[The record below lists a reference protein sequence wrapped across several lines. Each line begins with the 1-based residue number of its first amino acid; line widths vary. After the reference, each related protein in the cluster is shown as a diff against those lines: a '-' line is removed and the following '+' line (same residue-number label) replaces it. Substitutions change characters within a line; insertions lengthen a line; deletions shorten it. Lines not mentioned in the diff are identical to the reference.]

1 MNELIS
7 LLIFAITLVGLFMEK
22 WHRVVVTA
30 LGASAM
36 VGFGHLLGFYDEEI
50 AIDAVEF
57 ETLGLLLGMMMIVSM
72 LQRTGFFSYIA
83 IRVAKATHG
92 NMAQLLLAL
101 GATTSILS
109 MFLDNV
115 TTVILMAPVVVLISE
130 LIGVSPVP
138 LLISQAI
145 FSNTGGMATLVGDP
159 PNILIGAASDLT
171 FVDFLIHMGPI
182 VFVVWLVSWG
192 MFRILFRKSLRQ
204 QVHTG
209 EDALDKLDPDEALT
223 NPVGAR
229 RILIV
234 LGGIVIGFFLESAL
248 NITPAFAAMT
258 GAGIAFAW
266 TQQEVNAALREVEWD
281 VLLFFTALF
290 IMVGG
295 LEQSGLLE
303 DVANAMVELR
313 ELSPVMLGLLV
324 LWSMVVL
331 SALVDNVPITIAVIP
346 IVLQLGR
353 QGIDIQPIWWAI
365 ALGAGLGGNAT
376 PIGSTANVVVI
387 SVSERTDYPITTQ
400 QWLKDGLPTVAAA
413 TAVASVLYV
422 ILFDF
427 LSAG

>member
-1 MNELIS
+1 M
-7 LLIFAITLVGLFMEK
+7 VGLG
-22 WHRVVVTA
+22 R
-30 LGASAM
+30 G
-36 VGFGHLLGFYDEEI
+36 LGFYGEEI
-50 AIDAVEF
+50 AIDSVEF
-57 ETLGLLLGMMMIVSM
+57 ETLGLLLGMMMLVSQ

-83 IRVAKATHG
+83 IRVAKNSG
-92 NMAQLLLAL
+92 GSLGRLLLML
-101 GATTSILS
+101 GITTSVLS

-130 LIGVSPVP
+130 LLGISPIP

-159 PNILIGAASDLT
+159 PNILIGAASELT
-171 FVDFLIHMGPI
+171 FLDFLIHMGPI
-182 VFVVWLVSWG
+182 VFVVWIASYLG
-192 MFRILFRKSLRQ
+192 FRYLFRRQLAQSLP
-204 QVHTG
+204 TG
-209 EDALDKLDPDEALT
+209 KEALAHLNADEALT
-223 NPVGAR
+223 DPTGAQ

-234 LGGIVIGFFLESAL
+234 LAGIVVAFFLESVL

-266 TQQEVNAALREVEWD
+266 TQKDVNAVLREVEWD

-295 LEQSGLLE
+295 LESSGVLDAIAEVLVGLR
-303 DVANAMVELR
+303 DV
-313 ELSPVMLGLLV
+313 SPVLLGLLV

-387 SVSERTDYPITTQ
+387 SISERTDYPITAKR
-400 QWLKDGLPTVAAA
+400 WLKEGLPTVAIA
-413 TAVASVLYV
+413 TTVASILYV
-422 ILFDF
+422 LLFDF